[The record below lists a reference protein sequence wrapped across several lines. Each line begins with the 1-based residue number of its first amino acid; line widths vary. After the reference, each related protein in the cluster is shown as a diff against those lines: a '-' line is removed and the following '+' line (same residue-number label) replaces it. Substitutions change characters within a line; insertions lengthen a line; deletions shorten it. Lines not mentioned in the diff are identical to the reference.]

1 MLNNRVIA
9 AVTALALALAMA
21 GCGSSNDDNNN
32 GGSAPP
38 PSPSAEVPPSAGTS
52 AAAFIAFLLSLAAS
66 DTSEPLALGTFTA
79 PTDDAAEPQA
89 I

>member
-9 AVTALALALAMA
+9 AATALALATMA

-32 GGSAPP
+32 GGGAPP
-38 PSPSAEVPPSAGTS
+38 APPSSEIPPSAGTS

-66 DTSEPLALGTFTA
+66 DTSEPLAVGTFTP
-79 PTDDAAEPQA
+79 PTDEVGEAQA